1 MSRLKIAAYITM
13 ATLMLT
19 ACNPVAYWRAS
30 MEETITQDEAA
41 DKVWEHING
50 VMSSL
55 PDEAELETRH
65 GMNFASCDDPTDGG
79 PKDRITVSERLW
91 IRGLPAEENE
101 ANIELMYD
109 YWINNGYRVLRDE
122 RPDKLSISVEDEEDA
137 FRVSLRVSD
146 QGSLSIGASSP
157 CVWPEG
163 TPNP

>member
-1 MSRLKIAAYITM
+1 
-13 ATLMLT
+13 
-19 ACNPVAYWRAS
+19 
-30 MEETITQDEAA
+30 
-41 DKVWEHING
+41 
-50 VMSSL
+50 MSSL
-55 PDEAELETRH
+55 PDEAELETRQ

>member
-55 PDEAELETRH
+55 PDEAELETRQ

>member
-1 MSRLKIAAYITM
+1 MSRLKIAAYTTM
-13 ATLMLT
+13 AALMLT
-19 ACNPVAYWRAS
+19 ACNPVAYWKAS

-55 PDEAELETRH
+55 PDEAELETRQ

-109 YWINNGYRVLRDE
+109 YWIDNGYRVLRDE

-146 QGSLSIGASSP
+146 QGSLSTGASSP

>member
-1 MSRLKIAAYITM
+1 MK
-13 ATLMLT
+13 
-19 ACNPVAYWRAS
+19 
-30 MEETITQDEAA
+30 ETITQDEAA
-41 DKVWEHING
+41 AKVQEHIDG

-55 PDEAELETRH
+55 PDEAELETRQ
-65 GMNFASCDDPTDGG
+65 GMNFAACDDPTDGG

-91 IRGLPAEENE
+91 IRGLPTEENE
-101 ANIELMYD
+101 ANIELMHD
-109 YWINNGYRVLRDE
+109 YWSNNGYRVLRDE
-122 RPDKLSISVEDEEDA
+122 RPDKPSITVESEEDA